1 MTLEIL
7 PARWVRGVLRPP
19 SDKSLTHRAY
29 LLAAAAT
36 GDSIVRDP
44 LQGEDCIAT
53 LHALE
58 AMGLH
63 AVVLRAGSLRL
74 IPSSQWRSP
83 AEPLDC
89 GNSGTTMRLLAGM
102 IASRPIEATLVGD
115 ESLSRRPMTRI
126 AAPLREMGAHVE
138 GETAPLWI
146 RGGALRGICHRS
158 PVASAQVK
166 SCLLLAGL
174 RAEGETRVIEPSPS
188 RDHTERMLGALGV
201 RVERAGTEVA
211 IEGGQEFG
219 GFQFHVPADIS
230 SAAFWMVAAAM
241 LPGSAVTMNSVGLN
255 PSRTGVLDVLDQ
267 AGVDIQIK
275 GGPTQLG
282 EPTGDLIVRHRGALR
297 GFEIGGD
304 LVPRLIDEI
313 PVLAVLATQCE
324 GPSTIRDAEELRVKE
339 SDRIERVAEG
349 LRSMGARVDEY
360 PDGMR
365 IEGPTQLIG
374 ATIDAAGDHRIAMS
388 FAIAGMM
395 ASSPTTVMGAETIM
409 TSYPEFERDRRRL
422 VEE

>member
-1 MTLEIL
+1 MEIV
-7 PARWVRGVLRPP
+7 PVQRVRGVLRPP

-36 GDSIVRDP
+36 GESVIRDP

-53 LHALE
+53 LRALE

-63 AVVLRAGSLRL
+63 SANLGDGSLRL
-74 IPSSQWRSP
+74 TPSRQWRSP
-83 AEPLDC
+83 TGPLDC

-102 IASRPIEATLVGD
+102 IASRPIQATLVGD
-115 ESLSRRPMTRI
+115 ESLSRRPMSRI
-126 AAPLREMGAHVE
+126 AAPLREMGAQVE
-138 GETAPLWI
+138 GETAPLRI
-146 RGGALRGICHRS
+146 KGGALRGICHRS

-188 RDHTERMLGALGV
+188 RDHTERMLAALGV
-201 RVERAGTEVA
+201 RLDRAGTEVA
-211 IEGGQEFG
+211 VEGGQEFG
-219 GFQFHVPADIS
+219 GFEFDVPADIS

-241 LPGSAVTMNSVGLN
+241 LPGSEVKMNAVGLN
-255 PSRTGVLDVLDQ
+255 PSRTGVLEVLDQ
-267 AGVDIQIK
+267 AGVDIRIE

-282 EPTGDLIVRHRGALR
+282 EPTGDLMVHHRGALR

-324 GPSTIRDAEELRVKE
+324 GPSIIRDAEELRVKE
-339 SDRIERVAEG
+339 SDRIQKVAEG
-349 LRSMGARVDEY
+349 LRSMGARVEEY

-365 IEGPTQLIG
+365 IEGPTQLTG

-388 FAIAGMM
+388 FAIAGMV
-395 ASSPTTVMGAETIM
+395 ASSPTTVTGAQTIM
-409 TSYPEFERDRRRL
+409 TSYPEFERHRRQL